1 MNEYKSDMNCA
12 KRIETWRT
20 RRTKPYDRDKIVNIY
35 PQCANCTPRQRKQI
49 VEYAKSIFIARYLII
64 GLRIPKKYAH
74 FATYLR
80 GEFFMGGGERMPE

>member
-1 MNEYKSDMNCA
+1 MGWLQDLGYQYADYLMTEYKSDMNCA

-49 VEYAKSIFIARYLII
+49 VEYAK
-64 GLRIPKKYAH
+64 KYIYSMISDYW
-74 FATYLR
+74 ATH
-80 GEFFMGGGERMPE
+80 P